1 MHLPRNGQTG
11 MSLAVSILL
20 AALSPAAFSQSNS
33 DIETIRA
40 QIEALRAEQARIA
53 EMQRQTDAKIQ
64 ALEASLGRNAALSA
78 SSSANSTSDNASPK
92 HAAREQSP
100 PVATARSMPSLAQGN
115 AADSR

>member
-1 MHLPRNGQTG
+1 

-64 ALEASLGRNAALSA
+64 SA
-78 SSSANSTSDNASPK
+78 GSESRPQRCVISILK
-92 HAAREQSP
+92 REFN
-100 PVATARSMPSLAQGN
+100 VG
-115 AADSR
+115 